1 MAAKKEAETATTKK
15 PAVKKTAAKTT
26 AAKKVSAEKVSKK
39 APSNEA
45 ATIRVQYYRS
55 AIGFNVQQKLTIKGL
70 GFGKLNST
78 RDLIDTPALRGM
90 IAKVPHL
97 VRVIE

>member
-1 MAAKKEAETATTKK
+1 MAAKKETQTATAKK
-15 PAVKKTAAKTT
+15 PAAKKTARKA
-26 AAKKVSAEKVSKK
+26 SAGK
-39 APSNEA
+39 
-45 ATIRVQYYRS
+45 IRIQYVRS

-78 RDLIDTPALRGM
+78 RELVDTPALRGM

-97 VRVIE
+97 VRIVE

>member
-1 MAAKKEAETATTKK
+1 MAAKKETQTATAKK
-15 PAVKKTAAKTT
+15 PAAKKTAKT
-26 AAKKVSAEKVSKK
+26 ASAGK
-39 APSNEA
+39 
-45 ATIRVQYYRS
+45 IRIQYFRS

-78 RDLIDTPALRGM
+78 RELIDTPALRGM

-97 VRVIE
+97 VRIVE